1 MRKILVI
8 FVAMFVAVVA
18 TFIPIAVFSQPN
30 VSIERVDYTYCSHA
44 EQYIPYRCHLSNGD
58 VLTFENGCWYNQNG
72 KIVSNSL
79 KVGSSS
85 NGKLVMDNYLAGSDV
100 QVSPDYECYSTLGEN
115 GAYNY
120 TQMSYANDLCSSG
133 MNAADISIIVILII
147 IAVGF
152 VFYCC
157 M

>member
-8 FVAMFVAVVA
+8 FVAIYVAVVA
-18 TFIPIAVFSQPN
+18 TFIAIAVFSQPN
-30 VSIERVDYTYCSHA
+30 VSIERLDYTYCSHT
-44 EQYIPYRCHLSNGD
+44 EQYIPYKCHLSNGD
-58 VLTFENGCWYNQNG
+58 VLTFKNGCWYNQNG
-72 KIVSNSL
+72 KIVSHSL

-85 NGKLVMDNYLAGSDV
+85 NGKLVMDNYLLGTDA

-115 GAYNY
+115 SAYNY
-120 TQMSYANDLCSSG
+120 TQMSYANGSG
-133 MNAADISIIVILII
+133 SRALNAADISIIVILII

-152 VFYCC
+152 VFYSC